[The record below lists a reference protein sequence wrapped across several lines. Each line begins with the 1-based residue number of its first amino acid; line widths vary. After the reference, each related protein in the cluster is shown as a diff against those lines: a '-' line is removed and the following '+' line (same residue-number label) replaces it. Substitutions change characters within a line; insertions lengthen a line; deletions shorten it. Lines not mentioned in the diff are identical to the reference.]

1 MTMPGNRPERRKGT
15 YALFVTLTEDMWL
28 SVGSLGTILFEAGEY
43 CYAGSAMN
51 GLEQRIRRHLAHE
64 KKMRWH
70 IDRLTTVA
78 SDIEAY
84 GAEYPCSVAECG
96 IAKAASSMGFV
107 PVARGFGSSD
117 CGCFSHLLSV
127 PDGGKAKLVQSLG
140 MSRVQP
146 LEVRVRECES
156 L

>member
-1 MTMPGNRPERRKGT
+1 MPGNRLERRKGT
-15 YALFVTLTEDMWL
+15 YALFITLTEDTEL
-28 SVGSLGTILFEAGEY
+28 GVGSLGNILFGAGEY

-51 GLEQRIRRHLAHE
+51 GLEQRICRHLSHE

-78 SDIEAY
+78 SKIEAY
-84 GAEYPCSVAECG
+84 GSEYPGSVAECG
-96 IAKAASSMGFV
+96 IADAAASLGFV

-117 CGCFSHLLSV
+117 CRCFSHLLSV
-127 PDGGKAKLVQSLG
+127 PDGGKAKLVERLG
-140 MSRVQP
+140 MRRVQP
-146 LEVRVRECES
+146 SQLRVRECEC